1 MGPSHERS
9 RIVANLNMISNF
21 VLVHYEACTRFVL
34 GIQSSAPALSTT
46 STINEY
52 AILTKGFTPMFFM
65 KVTI

>member
-1 MGPSHERS
+1 
-9 RIVANLNMISNF
+9 MISNF